1 MYFFQQSL
9 GESVDE
15 IISPAPIHTHGGG
28 LIMATYSH
36 PASLLN
42 GTNPVPLWRYW
53 GPLASPKVGRNIAN
67 LLCKR
72 LQQVNAPELIFAYLP
87 TLDYDLQRYGTHHS
101 STRKN
106 VKEVVAQIEQIATAT
121 RNAGYELIICG
132 DYAITDVAG
141 TVAYPN
147 RSLQK
152 AGLFQTRTIKGML
165 YPDFHQSRAFAL
177 CDHQVA
183 ILYTCN
189 EDARND
195 AIAALQ
201 ALPEVDSITTAEDGT
216 STIVAKPGCWF
227 AYPWW
232 EHKHEA
238 PDYATHV
245 DIHNK
250 PGFDP
255 CELFFGKIPFTCST
269 DPSRIQ
275 GTHGRSDAP
284 IAYITT
290 LNINPQTL
298 QELAT
303 HIKRYINP

>member
-1 MYFFQQSL
+1 
-9 GESVDE
+9 
-15 IISPAPIHTHGGG
+15 
-28 LIMATYSH
+28 
-36 PASLLN
+36 
-42 GTNPVPLWRYW
+42 
-53 GPLASPKVGRNIAN
+53 
-67 LLCKR
+67 
-72 LQQVNAPELIFAYLP
+72 
-87 TLDYDLQRYGTHHS
+87 
-101 STRKN
+101 
-106 VKEVVAQIEQIATAT
+106 
-121 RNAGYELIICG
+121 
-132 DYAITDVAG
+132 
-141 TVAYPN
+141 
-147 RSLQK
+147 
-152 AGLFQTRTIKGML
+152 ML

-255 CELFFGKIPFTCST
+255 CELFFGKTPFTCST
-269 DPSRIQ
+269 DPSHIQ
-275 GTHGRSDAP
+275 GTHGRNDAP
-284 IAYITT
+284 IAYVTT